1 MLLNLT
7 LFSYV
12 LSGIAIYGVYR
23 LFKNREIL
31 WAGMAMAGSLSY
43 LLLDLLRIYAG
54 DPLMLK
60 WPGWFSGLMGALCG
74 LIIWGVLKLNLFRH
88 QGFRA
93 ISTLTMGLSHALFCF
108 LFWGLLIHLRMIETT
123 LTHSLSFLHFLL
135 IGFLSMF
142 GFTFLQR
149 KERI

>member
-1 MLLNLT
+1 ML
-7 LFSYV
+7 
-12 LSGIAIYGVYR
+12 
-23 LFKNREIL
+23 E
-31 WAGMAMAGSLSY
+31 
-43 LLLDLLRIYAG
+43 
-54 DPLMLK
+54 
-60 WPGWFSGLMGALCG
+60 WPAWFSGAMGGLCG
-74 LIIWGVLKLNLFRH
+74 LIIWSVVKLQLFRH

-108 LFWGLLIHLRMIETT
+108 LIHGLFVKLHWIENSA
-123 LTHSLSFLHFLL
+123 THSVSFLYFLL